1 MHEDHAETLPVLA
14 GEARAHNSGHDH
26 HHGSDLSEVELRV
39 RALETVLVAKGL
51 VDPAA
56 LDAIVETYEVKVG
69 PRNGA
74 HVVAHA
80 WSDAAFKAR
89 LLEDGAKGIREL
101 GYGGRGGEHI
111 AVVENTP
118 ERHNLVVCTLCSCY
132 PWPVLGLPPVWYKS
146 APYRSRAVID
156 PRGVLSEFGVALS
169 EETEIRVWDSTS
181 EMRYLVL
188 PMRPAGTDGWSEERL
203 AALVTRDSMIG
214 TGLPLTPGKT
224 Q

>member
-1 MHEDHAETLPVLA
+1 VTPFEAPDKLVSMHEDHTETVRDIA
-14 GEARAHNSGHDH
+14 GAPRAHHAGHHEHH
-26 HHGSDLSEVELRV
+26 HHGSELSEVELRV
-39 RALETVLVAKGL
+39 RALETVLVQKGL

-80 WSDAAFKAR
+80 WSDPDFKAR
-89 LLEDGAKGIREL
+89 LLEDGAKAIREL

-118 ERHNLVVCTLCSCY
+118 DTHNLVVCTLCSCY

-156 PRGVLSEFGVALS
+156 PRGVLAEFGVELP
-169 EETEIRVWDSTS
+169 EETE
-181 EMRYLVL
+181 
-188 PMRPAGTDGWSEERL
+188 
-203 AALVTRDSMIG
+203 LVTRDSMIG
-214 TGLPLTPGKT
+214 TRLPLNPEKL